1 MRTNWSSN
9 TLWEESFGYSRA
21 VQIGNTIELSGTT
34 ASEDDKVIGVGD
46 VTLQTEYIIKKIEHT
61 LVEAG
66 FSLKDVVRTRIFMTD
81 ISLWEEVAKVHSYL
95 FEDVMPACTLVEVS
109 NLIHPDL
116 LIEIEATAIKEDR

>member
-21 VQIGNTIELSGTT
+21 VQIGNAIEVSGTT

-46 VTLQTEYIIKKIEHT
+46 VTLQAEYIIKKIEHT

-95 FEDVMPACTLVEVS
+95 FEDVMPASTLIEVS
-109 NLIHPDL
+109 KLIDPDL
-116 LIEIEATAIKEDR
+116 LIEIEATAIKEDI

>member
-21 VQIGNTIELSGTT
+21 VQIGNRIEVSGTT

-46 VTLQTEYIIKKIEHT
+46 VTLQAEYIIKKIEHT

-81 ISLWEEVAKVHSYL
+81 ISHWEEVAKVHSYL
-95 FEDVMPACTLVEVS
+95 FEDVMPAFTLVEVS

-116 LIEIEATAIKEDR
+116 LLEIEATAIIEDR

>member
-21 VQIGNTIELSGTT
+21 VQIGNAIEVSGTT

-46 VTLQTEYIIKKIEHT
+46 VTLQAEYIIKKIEHT

-95 FEDVMPACTLVEVS
+95 FDDVMPACTLVEVS
-109 NLIHPDL
+109 NLINPDL
-116 LIEIEATAIKEDR
+116 LIEIEATAIKEDI

>member
-21 VQIGNTIELSGTT
+21 VQIGNIIEVSGTS

-81 ISLWEEVAKVHSYL
+81 ISHWEEVAKVHSYL

>member
-21 VQIGNTIELSGTT
+21 VQIGNTIEVSGTT

-46 VTLQTEYIIKKIEHT
+46 VTLQTEYIIKKIEHI

-66 FSLKDVVRTRIFMTD
+66 FSLKDVVRTRIYMTD

-95 FEDVMPACTLVEVS
+95 FEDVMPAFTLVEVS

-116 LIEIEATAIKEDR
+116 LIEIEATAIKEDI

>member
-21 VQIGNTIELSGTT
+21 VQIGNVIEVSGTS

-46 VTLQTEYIIKKIEHT
+46 VTLQAEYIIKKIEHT

-81 ISLWEEVAKVHSYL
+81 ISHWEEVAKVHSYL

-116 LIEIEATAIKEDR
+116 LIEIEATAIKEYR

>member
-21 VQIGNTIELSGTT
+21 VQIGNAIEVSGTT

-46 VTLQTEYIIKKIEHT
+46 VTLQAEYIIKKIEHT

-81 ISLWEEVAKVHSYL
+81 ISHWEEVAKVHSYL
-95 FEDVMPACTLVEVS
+95 FEDVMPACTLLEVS

-116 LIEIEATAIKEDR
+116 LIEIEATAIKEDI

>member
-21 VQIGNTIELSGTT
+21 VQIGNAIEVSGTT
-34 ASEDDKVIGVGD
+34 ASEDDKVIGIGD
-46 VTLQTEYIIKKIEHT
+46 VTLQAEYIIKKIEHT
-61 LVEAG
+61 LIEAG

-81 ISLWEEVAKVHSYL
+81 ISHWEEVAKVHSYL

>member
-1 MRTNWSSN
+1 MRTNWSLN
-9 TLWEESFGYSRA
+9 TLWEESFGYSIA
-21 VQIGNTIELSGTT
+21 VQIGNTIEVFGSS

-46 VTLQTEYIIKKIEHT
+46 LTLQIEYIIKRIEHT

-66 FSLKDVVRTRIFMTD
+66 FSLKDVVRNRIFMTD
-81 ISLWEEVAKVHSYL
+81 ISHWEEVAKVHSYL

-116 LIEIEATAIKEDR
+116 LLEIEATAIIEDR